1 MFVKLLYPIFFSSS
15 SNLFMYLQDLM
26 STIMIV
32 SKINNILNNMQAK
45 KIIVMRW
52 QTTGKNEGP
61 TNMHTQF
68 IMYRIGMIN
77 LNLKTPSKSRISILF
92 LIQLNYMN
100 FNFHLLLYFIFKPI
114 NYYANLKI
122 YSFDVSFLL
131 IFTVK
136 ILLFIYLLN
145 DAYDYSLLSNY

>member
-1 MFVKLLYPIFFSSS
+1 
-15 SNLFMYLQDLM
+15 
-26 STIMIV
+26 
-32 SKINNILNNMQAK
+32 
-45 KIIVMRW
+45 
-52 QTTGKNEGP
+52 
-61 TNMHTQF
+61 
-68 IMYRIGMIN
+68 
-77 LNLKTPSKSRISILF
+77 
-92 LIQLNYMN
+92 MN

-145 DAYDYSLLSNY
+145 DASDYSLLSNY